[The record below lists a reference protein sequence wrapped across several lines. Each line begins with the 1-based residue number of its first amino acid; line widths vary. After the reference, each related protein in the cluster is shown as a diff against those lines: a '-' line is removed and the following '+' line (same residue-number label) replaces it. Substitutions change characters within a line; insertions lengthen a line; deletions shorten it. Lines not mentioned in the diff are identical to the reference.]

1 MRRVLG
7 VIGITAL
14 AAATLVAGLV
24 AGTGNATPTRSA
36 ATKPTTITVTA
47 TDFKFKLSKLSVKAG
62 TTVVFKVVN
71 KGKVEHDFKIG
82 TKKTAHLKAGK
93 SATLTVKFAKKGR
106 IAFLCTLPG
115 HAQLGMKGTFSV
127 GVAPITTTSTTTT
140 TTSTTTTATTTVT
153 GPASTVT
160 VNMFEYRYELVPAT
174 VPQGTVT
181 FNIVNKGQQPHNF
194 NLQGVKAGAI
204 IGPNATET
212 WTVGLAAKSYNFL
225 CDVPFHESFGMV
237 GTLVVT

>member
-24 AGTGNATPTRSA
+24 AGTGNASPTR
-36 ATKPTTITVTA
+36 TEVVKPTKITVTA

-62 TTVVFKVVN
+62 TTVVFTVVN
-71 KGKVEHDFKIG
+71 KGKVPHDFKIG
-82 TKKTAHLKAGK
+82 NEEDGAHQRRQVGEAHRQVREEGSYRLPLHLAGPRP
-93 SATLTVKFAKKGR
+93 ARDEGHVLGR
-106 IAFLCTLPG
+106 RRADHDDEHNDDHDLDDVDHHDDRHRAG
-115 HAQLGMKGTFSV
+115 
-127 GVAPITTTSTTTT
+127 
-140 TTSTTTTATTTVT
+140 
-153 GPASTVT
+153 STVT

-212 WTVGLAAKSYNFL
+212 WTVGLPAKSYNFL